1 MPRRQD
7 PKARKFDPDKLEEI
21 KRAPIK
27 VEPGKVRRRF
37 PRVPVTEQD
46 IDKGLASVSID
57 VPLLL
62 MPIRIETKYRFDLE
76 PPQLRIRIYPD
87 QINVATDD
95 KAPTEAEVEHTK
107 AFWAKAL
114 GERDRRVRVQYWDAL
129 GAAVGPDRAGYLAR
143 LLRPEKATGRPRF
156 PEVETRDD
164 DTDVPSRAVLL
175 PRQWVAVGMR
185 GDEEVFTVA
194 SKEVDQRP
202 LHTSI
207 DPTDDSFR
215 DPNSGI
221 PISESIAWMFDYD
234 IAFTRGMAITVDLT
248 RISDPK
254 KPLSSLVVIGV
265 TDADPRAAAGDL
277 TELFAM
283 HDRTAGFGFVPQG
296 TQTNNTADDASGWVR
311 QPTNDALDR
320 ELDDG
325 KVGAD
330 TNAAILARALGL
342 GEVGAT
348 TLGLAPFATDVEHR
362 RMLDMNT
369 VLYETVLGTYF
380 RGLLAIGGTET
391 IPREVLRGS
400 RGWLGSSVVGG
411 APVPS
416 FRIGPQ
422 PYGVLPVARDGDVR
436 TTGTAKT
443 IDDLVQTLY
452 PTWLD
457 SVPNVPIIDHNESD
471 SPRGTAA
478 TDRIPAII
486 SQDPHAGRVL
496 TREFRTSD
504 DPGAWWWSVPGI
516 INFLVSAVEIVHD
529 DLWAVFDFLGFDDWE
544 NIWGTETIDGQIE
557 VWEQLE
563 QLLVDGTF
571 GLDEEQQEA
580 GINICQ
586 QVLQQLSAWELRQ
599 RPIRSLDLPDFEG
612 GAGRPVNNIIYG
624 RYGSD
629 FEEWTET
636 AKLVGAVDGPVS
648 PARYLEDLVARFSAE
663 SGTVPSTLGDLSEVG
678 EPLLYQALNATE
690 ALIGGR
696 PRAAVRDALRRLQNE
711 PPEELARLFR
721 ESLGLATHRLDAWH
735 TSIIDDTQRR
745 LRKEQE
751 DKQGGEPTGIQIG
764 SYGVVLGLGPSD
776 ATKSSGYVLAP
787 SLAHASTAAVLRSA
801 WHAHGS
807 GQAESIAAVN
817 ADSSGIRTAE
827 WVLDGIRNGQ
837 RLGELLGYRFERRL
851 HDLHADSA
859 IYYVRGFV
867 VAETEHTDATTN
879 DPVDGLDLLALRPR
893 LGELLSDL
901 GQDERS
907 AVETAVA
914 DVASVSDA
922 VADAALL
929 EGTHQVVQ
937 GNDARAAAVFDSLSL
952 GTTAPPELRAP
963 RSINAGTTVDHRVA
977 VLMPV
982 MNAKL
987 GRRDLIAPEIA
998 DWVRNLVPDVSVV
1011 GLRHISSSGSIT
1023 DFTLGDLELTEL
1035 DAVYLSAADPTSVSP
1050 ALRGIVLAALN
1061 TDSGNVVPQHA
1072 SAEVPLVDFQL
1083 AANELRVVL
1092 AGARPATSA
1101 SVQAAG
1107 APEQPIDL
1115 SNRVPALKALAEVFI
1130 EAVDRDPSRCNWRVL
1145 GEFGWHRDRNVGATL
1160 HRLLKTASQLGRW
1173 LNKKLEDIDPEFV
1186 ADALFVERPPL
1197 LPTFDI
1203 PADKIPYASALA
1215 SPAEVNDWIDDMA
1228 RVRPAIQH
1236 LSEVDFVSRMIEGRG
1251 LSWSASQVPLE
1262 PGEEWAAT
1270 SVPPDSATRTCLT
1283 AVLLDGMG
1291 VGDPF
1296 VGLVIDS
1303 WSERIPSKSQVAG
1316 VTFHHDAPSNRPPQ
1330 TLLLASPPAKGT
1342 WTANAIVDV
1351 VLDTLEWATVRAV
1364 APEDVGDFGH
1374 NTPLSF
1380 VRDGV
1385 SSWPEEDDA

>member
-1 MPRRQD
+1 MPRQRD
-7 PKARKFDPDKLEEI
+7 PNAAQVRPGEEKLEKLDRTSI
-21 KRAPIK
+21 KI
-27 VEPGKVRRRF
+27 EPGRVRRRF
-37 PRVPVTEQD
+37 PRVPVAEEG
-46 IDKGLASVSID
+46 IDKRLASVSVD

-62 MPIRIETKYRFDLE
+62 MPIRIETKYRFDLD

-95 KAPTEAEVEHTK
+95 SLPTEAELQHAQE
-107 AFWAKAL
+107 FWLKTL
-114 GERDRRVRVQYWDAL
+114 GERDRRVRSQYWDAF
-129 GAAVGPDRAGYLAR
+129 GAAVGPNRAGYLAR

-156 PEVETRDD
+156 PAVETRAD
-164 DTDVPSRAVLL
+164 DTDLPSRAALL

-194 SKEVDQRP
+194 SNEVDQHP

-234 IAFTRGMAITVDLT
+234 IAFRRGMAITVDLT
-248 RISDPK
+248 EVSQPK
-254 KPLSSLVVIGV
+254 KPLSSLVVVGV
-265 TDADPRAAAGDL
+265 TDADPKAAASDL

-296 TQTNNTADDASGWVR
+296 TQTNNTAEDASGWVR

-320 ELDDG
+320 ELDDV

-330 TNAAILARALGL
+330 TNAVILARALGL
-342 GEVGAT
+342 GELGAT
-348 TLGLAPFATDVEHR
+348 TLGRAPFGSDVEHR

-369 VLYETVLGTYF
+369 ILYETVLGTYF
-380 RGLLAIGGTET
+380 RGPLAIGTTAT
-391 IPREVLRGS
+391 IPSEVMKAS

-411 APVPS
+411 APIPS

-443 IDDLVQTLY
+443 IEDLVQTLV

-457 SVPNVPIIDHNESD
+457 SVPTVPTIDHNESD

-486 SQDPHAGRVL
+486 SQDPHAGRIL
-496 TREFRTSD
+496 TRVFRTSD
-504 DPGAWWWSVPGI
+504 DPRAWWWSIPGI
-516 INFLVSAVEIVHD
+516 INFLISTVEIVHE
-529 DLWAVFDFLGFDDWE
+529 DLWGVFDFLGFDDWV
-544 NIWGTETIDGQIE
+544 NLWGTETIDGQIE

-563 QLLVDGTF
+563 QILNDVSF
-571 GLDEEQQEA
+571 GLDEVQQQA

-586 QVLQQLSAWELRQ
+586 QVLQQLSVWELRQ
-599 RPIRSLDLPDFEG
+599 RPIRSLDLPGFEG
-612 GAGRPVNNIIYG
+612 GVGRPVNNIISG
-624 RYGSD
+624 RYESD

-636 AKLVGAVDGPVS
+636 AKLVGVVDGPMS
-648 PARYLEDLVARFSAE
+648 TASYLEDLVARFSAN
-663 SGTVPSTLGDLSEVG
+663 SGTVPSSLGDLSEVG
-678 EPLLYQALNATE
+678 KPLLYQALDATE
-690 ALIGGR
+690 ALIGGP
-696 PRAAVRDALRRLQNE
+696 PRAAVRDALRRLQGE

-735 TSIIDDTQRR
+735 TSIIDDSQRQI
-745 LRKEQE
+745 RKAQE
-751 DKQGGEPTGIQIG
+751 AKQGRDPTGIQVG
-764 SYGVVLGLGPSD
+764 CYGVVLGLGPSD
-776 ATKSSGYVLAP
+776 AKKSSGYVLAP

-801 WHAHGS
+801 WYAHGS
-807 GQAESIAAVN
+807 GDAESIAAIT
-817 ADSSGIRTAE
+817 ADSSSVRTAE

-859 IYYVRGFV
+859 IYDVRTFV
-867 VAETEHTDATTN
+867 VAETEHTDATAN

-901 GQDERS
+901 GQDEGD
-907 AVETAVA
+907 AIETAVA
-914 DVASVSDA
+914 DVAAVSDA

-929 EGTHQVVQ
+929 EGTHQVIQ
-937 GNDARAAAVFDSLSL
+937 GNDARAAAVFDALSL

-982 MNAKL
+982 IEAKL

-998 DWVRNLVPDVSVV
+998 DWVRELVPDVAAV
-1011 GLRHISSSGSIT
+1011 GLRHIEPSGSISE
-1023 DFTLGDLELTEL
+1023 FTLGDLGLTQL
-1035 DAVYLSAADPTSVSP
+1035 DAIYLSAPDPTSVSP

-1061 TDSGNVVPQHA
+1061 TDSGEVVPQHA
-1072 SAEVPLVDFQL
+1072 RADVPLVDFQL

-1092 AGARPATSA
+1092 AGARPATAA

-1107 APEQPIDL
+1107 SPDQPIDL
-1115 SNRVPALKALAEVFI
+1115 SNRVPALTALAEVFI
-1130 EAVDRDPSRCNWRVL
+1130 EAVGRNASRCNWRVL
-1145 GEFGWHRDRNVGATL
+1145 GEFGWHRDRNVEATMQ
-1160 HRLLKTASQLGRW
+1160 RLSKTATQLRRW
-1173 LNKKLEDIDPEFV
+1173 LNQKTEDIDPEFI

-1197 LPTFDI
+1197 LPTFI
-1203 PADKIPYASALA
+1203 VPADRIPYAERAC
-1215 SPAEVNDWIDDMA
+1215 
-1228 RVRPAIQH
+1228 RP
-1236 LSEVDFVSRMIEGRG
+1236 GRG
-1251 LSWSASQVPLE
+1251 E
-1262 PGEEWAAT
+1262 
-1270 SVPPDSATRTCLT
+1270 R
-1283 AVLLDGMG
+1283 LD
-1291 VGDPF
+1291 
-1296 VGLVIDS
+1296 
-1303 WSERIPSKSQVAG
+1303 
-1316 VTFHHDAPSNRPPQ
+1316 
-1330 TLLLASPPAKGT
+1330 
-1342 WTANAIVDV
+1342 
-1351 VLDTLEWATVRAV
+1351 
-1364 APEDVGDFGH
+1364 
-1374 NTPLSF
+1374 
-1380 VRDGV
+1380 
-1385 SSWPEEDDA
+1385 